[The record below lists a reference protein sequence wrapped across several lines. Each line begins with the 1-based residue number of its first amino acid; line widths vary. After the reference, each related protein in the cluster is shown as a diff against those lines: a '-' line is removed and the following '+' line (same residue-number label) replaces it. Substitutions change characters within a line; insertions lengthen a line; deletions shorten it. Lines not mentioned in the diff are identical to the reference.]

1 MLDLLQAQRLPVPP
15 VPSRAVQGRARSV
28 PTRRAGQDP
37 PEEPRDPLRPPPGII
52 TPGHRRVESPAQ
64 DSPAQWRAV
73 ALPAHLDWDTPPVQ
87 PVSIQYHV
95 AALMIIY

>member
-37 PEEPRDPLRPPPGII
+37 PEEPRDPLRPPPGITI
-52 TPGHRRVESPAQ
+52 PGHRRVESPAQ
-64 DSPAQWRAV
+64 DSPAPYQY
-73 ALPAHLDWDTPPVQ
+73 PPHLDWDTPPIR